1 VCRQRRPANLH
12 VPSNLLATRVR
23 GLAACN
29 PIPILQCYFHAE
41 EPVPFSLRLAAP
53 LPPKPELHSQHL
65 AGNWQQLYCHRL
77 AWPGHSLSRHGAYLR
92 FDAIHAAEPAPS
104 TIARTVTKVY
114 GKQKKAALAFR
125 LIEWL
130 S

>member
-1 VCRQRRPANLH
+1 MQF
-12 VPSNLLATRVR
+12 
-23 GLAACN
+23 
-29 PIPILQCYFHAE
+29 Q
-41 EPVPFSLRLAAP
+41 PFSVTFTLRNRSP
-53 LPPKPELHSQHL
+53 FLPGLLLPCPQSQTRTHDSYP
-65 AGNWQQLYCHRL
+65 AGNWQQLYCHQL
-77 AWPGHSLSRHGAYLR
+77 AWPGHSLSRYGAYLR

-114 GKQKKAALAFR
+114 GKQKKAVLAFR